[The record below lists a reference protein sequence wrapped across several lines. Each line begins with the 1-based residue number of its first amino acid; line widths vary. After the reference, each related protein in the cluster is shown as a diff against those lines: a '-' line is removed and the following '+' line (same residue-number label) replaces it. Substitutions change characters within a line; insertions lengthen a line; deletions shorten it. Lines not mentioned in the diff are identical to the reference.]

1 MALTKIGIDAI
12 SGAIQTSNIQDGAV
26 TSAKIAT
33 GGIATVDMEDGSVTS
48 LKIANGGVATADIA
62 DGAITTDKIAAGAV
76 ATVDIADSA
85 VTSAKIADGTIALGD
100 LSATGTKDATTFLRG
115 DNTFAVVAVTPT
127 AVSDQSN
134 SSTGYFDL
142 PTGTTAQRPGSPSN
156 GMARYNTDTSSL
168 EYYGNSLWNGISTV
182 GIPISS
188 ASFSWN
194 YLPQVNT
201 SGASVSFN
209 DSNYWGAYFSVPNAG
224 TGEVNLAGYEY
235 PLVGKFALRS
245 SANSDA
251 IFQLYGF
258 NGGSPTGFWDT
269 DTFFQMGLVF
279 VAPPYGSGQTNSLHA
294 TAALT
299 AGNGVYFVGKGY
311 GTGTWSF
318 YNGSANSNS
327 STQSSTNRE
336 AAQSV
341 TWTGQTIT
349 FVLKRDTDNTNA
361 RSIAMYFNDTQVYK
375 WSQKIPSSQAFV
387 SMYIGNGYGAGSNN
401 IWNRDRPKF
410 RYAEY
415 SGSTI
420 LMV

>member
-12 SGAIQTSNIQDGAV
+12 SGAIQTSNIADAAV

-33 GGIATVDMEDGSVTS
+33 GGVATIDMADGSVTS
-48 LKIANGGVATADIA
+48 LKIADGGIATGDIA
-62 DGAITTDKIAAGAV
+62 DAAVTTAKIN
-76 ATVDIADSA
+76 DSA
-85 VTSAKIADGTIALGD
+85 VTTGKINDSAVTLAK

-142 PTGTTAQRPGSPSN
+142 PTGTTAQRPGSPNN
-156 GMARYNTDTSSL
+156 GMARYNTDTASL
-168 EYYGNSLWNGISTV
+168 EYYGNSLWNSVSTV
-182 GIPISS
+182 GIPISA

-201 SGASVSFN
+201 SISATTFN
-209 DSNYWGAYFSVPNAG
+209 DSNYWGSYFGVPNAG

-245 SANSDA
+245 SATSDA

-294 TAALT
+294 TTALT

-318 YNGSANSNS
+318 YNGSANNNS
-327 STQSSTNRE
+327 SSQGTSNRE
-336 AAQSV
+336 AAQTV